1 MKIIKNNP
9 EGIKKAAEILNDS
22 GIVAF
27 PTETVYGLGA
37 NAFSKEAVAKV
48 YKIKGRPSF
57 NPLII
62 HVSSYNMAKEY
73 GDFNDLAEKLIKKY
87 WPGPLTIIVKRKK
100 SDVVQLATAKLDTI
114 ALRCPSNIIAQNLIN
129 ELDKPIAAPSANI
142 SGKLT
147 CTSPQ
152 DVSAKL
158 KNSIDALL
166 DGGDSELG
174 LESTVVDCSAE
185 KPYILRL
192 GNITIDEINSCLGYE
207 IAPKSRTVKQIKSP
221 GQLLK
226 HYSPDAELIL
236 NQNKPTKGD
245 IFLSFG
251 PHPKEI
257 DGLSLSESKNLA
269 EAAKNLFTFLHILD
283 RLSHAR
289 GGISIKIAPIPFNGV
304 GAAINDRLLRAA
316 EK

>member
-9 EGIKKAAEILNDS
+9 GGIRKAAEILTDS

-114 ALRCPSNIIAQNLIN
+114 ALRCPSNSVAQKLIN

-192 GNITIDEINSCLGYE
+192 GNITIDEIKSCLGYE

>member
-9 EGIKKAAEILNDS
+9 GGIRKAAEILTDS

-114 ALRCPSNIIAQNLIN
+114 ALRCPSNSVAQKLIN

-257 DGLSLSESKNLA
+257 DGLTLSESKNLA

>member
-1 MKIIKNNP
+1 MKIIKNSP
-9 EGIKKAAEILNDS
+9 RGIKTAAQILTDS
-22 GIVAF
+22 GVVAF

-37 NAFSKEAVAKV
+37 NAFSKEAVTKV

-62 HVSSYNMAKEY
+62 HVSSYHMAKKY

-114 ALRCPSNIIAQNLIN
+114 ALRCPSNSVAQNLIN

-207 IAPKSRTVKQIKSP
+207 IAPKLRTVKQIKSP

>member
-1 MKIIKNNP
+1 MKIIKNSLG
-9 EGIKKAAEILNDS
+9 GIKIAAEILTGS

-37 NAFSKEAVAKV
+37 NAFSKEAVTKV

-62 HVSSYNMAKEY
+62 HVSSYHMAKEY
-73 GDFNDLAEKLIKKY
+73 GTFNDLAEKLIKKY

-100 SDVVQLATAKLDTI
+100 SDVVELATAQLDTI
-114 ALRCPSNIIAQNLIN
+114 ALRCPNNIIAQNLLK

-147 CTSPQ
+147 CTSPK

-192 GNITIDEINSCLGYE
+192 GNITTDEINSSLGYE
-207 IAPKSRTVKQIKSP
+207 VAPNLRNVKRIKSP

-236 NQNKPTKGD
+236 NQNKPTRGD

-257 DGLSLSESKNLA
+257 DGLTLSETKNLE